1 MEMINKYLIY
11 VDLSFLIILIIFM
24 LRGLIIGSKRMLVT
38 SVVKWGLILLL
49 IIFSGNIAEILLK
62 TIKIKGLPVNDF
74 LIDFITEEASLT
86 IEKGSYLETL
96 IYALIKAIA
105 SLIVCYSSIVIVSVV
120 IYPIISII
128 FAILGIRKAT
138 KSAPKTIISR
148 SVGLLIGIAVSIIIF
163 ITCYMPIYGGLTLAN
178 SIEEDISM
186 VSTSTVE
193 PRKELSAYVS
203 TDESEKNTSIIL
215 ESLSKDYNLCE
226 QYIDN
231 FFVIS
236 MNGSK
241 VKIIKEY
248 RNIRTLFPVI
258 SKLTN
263 EKDNLKIS
271 EEDFN
276 VLVDAVTGTE
286 LKEIAIPLTL
296 EILYAKGTFEKNNIE
311 ITKEDIYDTNWN
323 KEIGYFDDFLSSLK
337 DTYKLY
343 NKYIDNPK
351 DMIGDQDFSKTFTNN
366 FRLLFKITFINKY
379 GPELLNTLLEKST
392 EEIDDPTTK
401 KALELI
407 NFQEN
412 LLDDL
417 EVVFNSLY
425 NIYHLGFI
433 NKDVKPDYTKEETK
447 TVVRNLSKDIFNLS
461 FVKGN
466 ENNLIEF
473 IYETLELN
481 KYADFS
487 NVDLTKINWEKE
499 PENIANIIIEFTI
512 TLGDKDLKD
521 AEILE
526 IFSDNNEN
534 LIEVIASSEVIRYGL
549 LPGLNGLIKEEINK
563 TEFSEISDLI
573 NIPTDKETLKK
584 DLTVFSKIIPL
595 FEDES
600 INILDDEEK
609 LQSLLVD
616 LLSLSFIKGN
626 EKELF
631 DKLINNFE
639 LNDFIDTYGITLN
652 YDIENSEEEGKAL
665 ASVIYKANKIG
676 TSDLNNINDIV
687 TTKKQELKTLLI
699 AIANSKLIQ
708 QSLPKII
715 DKSLTDME
723 FNDWKSDWLEQEKTT
738 FHQNEWEEEIDN
750 IIDILDMYQ
759 SANIDFN
766 DIQSTD
772 IQNTKQILEKMT
784 ELKSIKMDYLATII
798 NDKLKEE
805 TNTTKT
811 YLVIPTD
818 MNWKQEINNLFGDDG
833 VYQDIT
839 EINAETTYRQYGKIL
854 DKLKNLQT
862 LKDTYA
868 EFITDYINNLDDF
881 KNGNLTITLTEE
893 NIKKVTSF
901 EDELSIVDDIDFTSD
916 TQNGELIDRLMTSV
930 LLREQTEIYIKDII
944 KKNELDTYYNAD
956 ENLSADIDTVNQ
968 KIKSTKEDTDPTNDW
983 SWEKEIEIIE
993 SFKTQLDDTITAPS
1007 KEKVENLKATADKGI
1022 ITTKALEKVLEKYP
1036 ALALYLS

>member
-24 LRGLIIGSKRMLVT
+24 LRGFIIGSKKMLVT

-74 LIDFITEEASLT
+74 LIDFITKEVSLT

-96 IYALIKAIA
+96 IYALIKAA
-105 SLIVCYSSIVIVSVV
+105 ATLIVCYSSIIVVSIV

-128 FAILGIRKAT
+128 LAILGIRKAA
-138 KSAPKTIISR
+138 KSAPKTFISR
-148 SVGLLIGIAVSIIIF
+148 SVGTLIGIAVSIIIF
-163 ITCYMPIYGGLTLAN
+163 ITCYMPIYGGLSLAN

-186 VSTSTVE
+186 INTSTVE
-193 PRKELSAYVS
+193 PRKELSVDAS
-203 TDESEKNTSIIL
+203 NENTSFIL
-215 ESLSKDYNLCE
+215 ESLSNDYNICE

-248 RNIRTLFPVI
+248 HNIRTLFPVI

-276 VLVDAVTGTE
+276 AIVDAVTGTE

-296 EILYAKGTFEKNNIE
+296 EILYAKGTFEKNNII
-311 ITKEDIYDTNWN
+311 ITKEDIYDTNWK
-323 KEIGYFDDFLSSLK
+323 KEIDYFDNFLSSLK

-351 DMIGDQDFSKTFTNN
+351 DMIGDEDFSKTFTNN

-379 GPELLNTLLEKST
+379 GPDLLNTLLEKST

-407 NFQEN
+407 DFQQN

-433 NKDVKPDYTKEETK
+433 NKDIKPDYTKEETK
-447 TVVRNLSKDIFNLS
+447 TVVRNLSKDIFSLS

-487 NVDLTKINWEKE
+487 SIDLTKIDWEKE

-512 TLGDKDLKD
+512 TIGDKELKD

-526 IFSDNNEN
+526 IFDDNNDN
-534 LIEVIASSEVIRYGL
+534 LIDAIASSEVIRYGL

-563 TEFSEISDLI
+563 TDFSEISDLI

-584 DLTVFSKIIPL
+584 DLKVFSKIIPL

-616 LLSLSFIKGN
+616 ILSLSFIKGN

-639 LNDFIDTYGITLN
+639 LNDFIDTYGIILN
-652 YDIENSEEEGKAL
+652 YDIENWEEEGKAL
-665 ASVIYKANKIG
+665 ASVIYNANKIG

-708 QSLPKII
+708 KSLPKII

-723 FNDWKSDWLEQEKTT
+723 FDDWKSNWLEQEKTT

-750 IIDILDMYQ
+750 IIDILEMYQ
-759 SANIDFN
+759 NANIDFN
-766 DIQSTD
+766 DIQPTD
-772 IQNTKQILEKMT
+772 IQSTKQILDKMT
-784 ELKSIKMDYLATII
+784 ELKSIKMDYLVTII

-805 TNTTKT
+805 PNTTKT
-811 YLVIPTD
+811 YLVIPTN
-818 MNWKQEINNLFGDDG
+818 MNWKQEINSLFDDNG
-833 VYQDIT
+833 VYKDII
-839 EINAETTYRQYGKIL
+839 EISPETTYRQYGKIL

-881 KNGNLTITLTEE
+881 KNGNLTISLTEE

-901 EDELSIVDDIDFTSD
+901 EDELSIIDEIDFTSE
-916 TQNGELIDRLMTSV
+916 TQNGELIDRLMASV
-930 LLREQTEIYIKDII
+930 LLREQTEIYIKEII
-944 KKNELDTYYNAD
+944 EKNDLDTYYNAD
-956 ENLSADIDTVNQ
+956 ENLSTDIDTVNQ

-983 SWEKEIEIIE
+983 SWAKEIEIIE
-993 SFKTQLDDTITAPS
+993 SFKTQLDDTISAPS
-1007 KEKVENLKATADKGI
+1007 KEKVESLKTTADKGI

-1036 ALALYLS
+1036 TLSLYLS